1 MTPVYSA
8 AEGAA
13 GERAREADPHH
24 ASKPAA
30 EQSILGPASAS
41 RQLSVVW
48 QQRHRRMRGYASQ
61 SQSLLCDP
69 ALDNNFQISKRV
81 QMKASFV
88 KLFTVYFAWH
98 DV

>member
-41 RQLSVVW
+41 RR
-48 QQRHRRMRGYASQ
+48 RHRRMRRYASQ